1 MSNATAKP
9 IVCPACGYKNSPNVS
24 RCVSCGASV
33 SETSP
38 VSRAGSDAKR
48 PMAQSGFSV
57 LWSAISLVVLAVL
70 TGAVIVGLPMA
81 VTALDFE
88 GSNGM
93 LVSIPVWFAGGVLVG
108 LISPGRTFVEPVV
121 AALFVATPT
130 VYFLAMTQTVKTMP
144 VFMYVIM
151 GAIGVMFTLVGAYL
165 GERLQSG
172 PPPKPAD

>member
-24 RCVSCGASV
+24 RCVSCGAAM
-33 SETSP
+33 ETAP
-38 VSRAGSDAKR
+38 PSRASTDKR
-48 PMAQSGFSV
+48 PMNQGGFSV
-57 LWSAISLVVLAVL
+57 MWSAISLAVLAVL
-70 TGAVIVGLPMA
+70 TGAVIVGLPMV

-93 LVSIPVWFAGGVLVG
+93 LVSIPVWFAGGALVG
-108 LISPGRTFVEPVV
+108 MISPGRTFMEPVV
-121 AALFVATPT
+121 ASMFVATPT
-130 VYFLAMTQTVKTMP
+130 VYFLAMNQTVKTMP

-172 PPPKPAD
+172 APPKPAD